1 LSDQLLQRNTGVQTF
16 DTSVD
21 FSVLNDP
28 TLSSV
33 SWALTVNPDPTNI
46 TIDSDGV
53 ISFDTNSTGL
63 LSTSSIVV
71 EAANS
76 AGSDTSGFSLTVADV
91 PDAFADGDW
100 SMDGAGDVT
109 ITALPSDNND
119 PLTDIEYRINGGA
132 AQSFGATTTGTY
144 ATTAGSGD
152 NVEIRAVNSIGAGAW
167 SDVKVAENP
176 PFLAPSVVSAHSVAR
191 AIDSVYTGNL
201 IRVRRSSD
209 NAEADIGQDGSGNL
223 DETALLSHTGSG
235 TGDHG
240 YIVKIYEQSGDAN
253 AVDLGQTTASL
264 QPEIV
269 KDGVV
274 HKAKSKPTALQPSPS
289 PDHEYVEFSSWN
301 TRPSDAT
308 AFVVGSFSDTGSR
321 RDSAMALS
329 GSNSVNSGIVNS
341 NTSTAISSDSGTP
354 SYYNNNTFV
363 GTQGDG
369 TTMQDMLDSFGNA
382 GLLIM
387 RHENVDMSNADWA
400 GLRTEQADNLYEGH
414 YEFSEFVICDSP
426 SSTDISDIESDQ
438 ATFYGITLA

>member
-76 AGSDTSGFSLTVADV
+76 AGS
-91 PDAFADGDW
+91 
-100 SMDGAGDVT
+100 
-109 ITALPSDNND
+109 PSDNND

-387 RHENVDMSNADWA
+387 R
-400 GLRTEQADNLYEGH
+400 
-414 YEFSEFVICDSP
+414 P